1 MNTAVPGATRGQGLV
16 PIPESS
22 EEPRSILHCPHP
34 GVGVADLEIMVGSN
48 ILTDIP
54 GVVKWVVAVAET
66 TMEATQGG

>member
-22 EEPRSILHCPHP
+22 EEPRLILHCPHP
-34 GVGVADLEIMVGSN
+34 GVGVADLEIMVGSK

-54 GVVKWVVAVAET
+54 GVKWVVAVAET
-66 TMEATQGG
+66 TMEVTPGG